1 MTQVILG
8 KKWEWEILKRNTS
21 FIKKTIKYDFDLENE
36 AANSKDKEDTNVD
49 KKEIMVESD
58 SKNDKIGTEENN
70 KKRKKM

>member
-1 MTQVILG
+1 M
-8 KKWEWEILKRNTS
+8 
-21 FIKKTIKYDFDLENE
+21 KYDFDLKDE

-58 SKNDKIGTEENN
+58 SKNYKIGTEENN